1 MYWGR
6 HRIRN
11 IKHVKPAMDQVPAKW
26 GKRKTSDSERPKPL
40 DTDRPSHGRAAE
52 GGGAET
58 FGVTFYR
65 YIGVPDQLD

>member
-1 MYWGR
+1 
-6 HRIRN
+6 
-11 IKHVKPAMDQVPAKW
+11 MDQVPAKW

-52 GGGAET
+52 VGGAET

-65 YIGVPDQLD
+65 YISVPDQLD